1 VHGAKVG
8 RRGLVRQGGTFCR
21 GAAGGTMRAWCV
33 VTRQTN
39 ETREGP
45 VRLAHVVLDPREP
58 VPPRQAPK
66 HRVAGP
72 TWHRETGLR
81 ERGITSLRVGV
92 SRSAGSKHAGRNMK

>member
-1 VHGAKVG
+1 MPTRSPQHGDILL
-8 RRGLVRQGGTFCR
+8 R
-21 GAAGGTMRAWCV
+21 WCV
-33 VTRQTN
+33 VTRQTT
-39 ETREGP
+39 ETREGRS
-45 VRLAHVVLDPREP
+45 RLAHVVLDPREP

-81 ERGITSLRVGV
+81 ERGIRSLRVGE

>member
-1 VHGAKVG
+1 MASGVGARGAGEG
-8 RRGLVRQGGTFCR
+8 RTAQGGE
-21 GAAGGTMRAWCV
+21 GGSIDAWCV

-45 VRLAHVVLDPREP
+45 VRLAHVVLDQREP